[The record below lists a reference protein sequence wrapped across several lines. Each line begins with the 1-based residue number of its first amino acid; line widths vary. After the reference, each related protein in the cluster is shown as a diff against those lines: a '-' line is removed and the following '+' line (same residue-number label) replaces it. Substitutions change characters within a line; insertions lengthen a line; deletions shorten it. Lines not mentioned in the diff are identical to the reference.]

1 MLQINPEKVCFII
14 AKAREFE
21 AQEAVV
27 EDNPGSNPSDD
38 DFRSILASYP
48 DDSTYEEIK
57 AFIDALNVDEQAEL
71 VALAWLGRDDYSPA
85 EWNQALNDAAD
96 RHTGPTSTY
105 LLGIP
110 LLPDYLENALGQFA
124 YSCADLES

>member
-1 MLQINPEKVCFII
+1 MLQINPEKVCFVI

-27 EDNPGSNPSDD
+27 EENPGSNPSDD
-38 DFRSILASYP
+38 DFRSILAAYP
-48 DDSTYEEIK
+48 DDPTYEEIK

-85 EWNQALNDAAD
+85 EWNQALNAAAD

-124 YSCADLES
+124 YSCADLEG

>member
-38 DFRSILASYP
+38 DFRSILAAYP
-48 DDSTYEEIK
+48 DDPTYEEIK

-71 VALAWLGRDDYSPA
+71 VALAWLGRDDYSPE